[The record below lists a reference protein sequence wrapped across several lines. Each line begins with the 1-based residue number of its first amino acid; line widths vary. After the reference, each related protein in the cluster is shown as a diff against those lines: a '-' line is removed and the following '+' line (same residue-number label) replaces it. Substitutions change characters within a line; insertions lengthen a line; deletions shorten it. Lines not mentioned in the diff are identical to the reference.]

1 MVNLRSRSTLLTFS
15 RIAAA
20 FWARNK
26 LDGSPEASGKRTGAT
41 RDTAIL
47 KNMKSWGRMVRNVD
61 KVLSSNEEIYLMEE
75 TNVLECKACRE
86 Q

>member
-1 MVNLRSRSTLLTFS
+1 MMLLREDETVVVNLHSRSTILTFS

-26 LDGSPEASGKRTGAT
+26 LDGSSEASGKRTGAT

-47 KNMKSWGRMVRNVD
+47 KNMKS
-61 KVLSSNEEIYLMEE
+61 
-75 TNVLECKACRE
+75 
-86 Q
+86 